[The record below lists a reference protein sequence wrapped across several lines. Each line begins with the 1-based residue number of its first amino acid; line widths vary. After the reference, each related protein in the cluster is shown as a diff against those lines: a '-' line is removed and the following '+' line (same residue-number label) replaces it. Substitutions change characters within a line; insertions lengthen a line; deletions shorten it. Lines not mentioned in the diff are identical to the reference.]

1 MILQYHLFCEQEGLL
16 GALQNIINDTL
27 ELLVGFDGYERYG
40 GFELLVGFDGYV
52 G

>member
-1 MILQYHLFCEQEGLL
+1 MILQYHLFYKKEGLYL
-16 GALQNIINDTL
+16 KMWNNVNDTL
-27 ELLVGFDGYERYG
+27 ELLEGYGGYERYG